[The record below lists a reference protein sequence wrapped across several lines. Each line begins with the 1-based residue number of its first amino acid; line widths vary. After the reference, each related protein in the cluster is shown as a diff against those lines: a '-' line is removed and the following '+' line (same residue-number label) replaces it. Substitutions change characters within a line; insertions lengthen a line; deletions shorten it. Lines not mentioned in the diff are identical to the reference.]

1 MEDLIN
7 KAGRQRMLCE
17 RMVKSYVQVVSGVAP
32 GPAAGELAHSI
43 GVFERQL
50 TELKDALASAFRQ
63 PRASLVHVRVP
74 ADSSRHVFAAIFQRL
89 GASEAR

>member
-32 GPAAGELAHSI
+32 RAAAGELAQAI

-50 TELKDALASAFRQ
+50 AELKVALAQA
-63 PRASLVHVRVP
+63 
-74 ADSSRHVFAAIFQRL
+74 
-89 GASEAR
+89 EARARLAELERVWQRFRLLAALP